1 MANED
6 DLATL
11 IDSNKVNKSINRF
24 NVDEVVA
31 RINQNKVSRSI
42 KKFTRSNF
50 QIWKFQMTIILQ
62 SKELLDIVEGIEMIE
77 NVDDQ
82 RIWRKHD
89 NHATTLII
97 NAIDEKSM
105 ASLLNCKTSTTMWRR
120 LSMVH
125 EQIARENKHILQQH
139 FFNLAMKPN

>member
-6 DLATL
+6 DVVTL
-11 IDSNKVNKSINRF
+11 VDPNEVNKSINKF
-24 NVDEVVA
+24 SVDEVVA
-31 RINQNKVSRSI
+31 CINQNEVSRSI

-89 NHATTLII
+89 NHAMTLII
-97 NAIDEKSM
+97 NALMKS
-105 ASLLNCKTSTTMWRR
+105 LWQ
-120 LSMVH
+120 V
-125 EQIARENKHILQQH
+125 I
-139 FFNLAMKPN
+139 